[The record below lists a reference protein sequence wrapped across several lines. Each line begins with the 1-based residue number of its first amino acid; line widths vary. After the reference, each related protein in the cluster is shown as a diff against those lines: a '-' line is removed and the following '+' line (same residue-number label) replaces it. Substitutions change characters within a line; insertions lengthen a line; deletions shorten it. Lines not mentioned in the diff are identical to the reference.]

1 MLGGAWDQGWPE
13 AIALRREAPLMP
25 GAGVQIVGDRVG
37 SEVSAALIRDRNG
50 EFVERL
56 PFCGV
61 GALLCARVVGRAR
74 TARQRR
80 PQRVAPKARLNQ

>member
-1 MLGGAWDQGWPE
+1 
-13 AIALRREAPLMP
+13 MP
-25 GAGVQIVGDRVG
+25 GAGGQIVGDRVG
-37 SEVSAALIRDRNG
+37 GSEVSGAQHHDWSKFSSSSACSW
-50 EFVERL
+50 
-56 PFCGV
+56 PGV